1 MLRSVLAWRRPVHKQ
16 QYGDDMKRTLLAAA
30 LLASLPALAADKPA
44 AKPYPT
50 DDDKAA
56 YGIGYFTGK
65 ASSQQLDK
73 LNVEAYVAGFRDA
86 YAKKQPAMTEEEMKA
101 ALEAFR
107 QKVSAESFAKAKKEA
122 DDNKLKA
129 TEFLAANAKKP
140 GVTVTPSGL
149 QYEVLTQGTGPKPKV
164 IDVVKVHYTGTFPDG
179 AVFDSSVQRGEP
191 ATFPVDQVI
200 KGWTEALQLMPVG
213 SKYRIA
219 IPPELGYGDQPGGP
233 IPPNSALI
241 FEVELLG
248 IEAPAANG
256 AAPAAKSNKP
266 AKAKPKKQ

>member
-1 MLRSVLAWRRPVHKQ
+1 
-16 QYGDDMKRTLLAAA
+16 MKRTLLAAA

-44 AKPYPT
+44 ATPYAT

-65 ASSQQLDK
+65 SSVQHLEK
-73 LNVEAYVAGFRDA
+73 LNVDAYVAGFRDA
-86 YAKKQPAMTEEEMKA
+86 YARKQPAVSEEELKA

-107 QKVSAESFAKAKKEA
+107 QKVSAESHAKAKKEA
-122 DDNKLKA
+122 DDNKKKA
-129 TEFLAANAKKP
+129 DEFLATNAKKS

-179 AVFDSSVQRGEP
+179 TVFDSSVQRGEP

-200 KGWTEALQLMPVG
+200 KGWTEALLLMPVG

-233 IPPNSALI
+233 IPANSALI

-248 IEAPAANG
+248 IEAPAATEE
-256 AAPAAKSNKP
+256 APAKKAAKP
-266 AKAKPKKQ
+266 AAKPKKK